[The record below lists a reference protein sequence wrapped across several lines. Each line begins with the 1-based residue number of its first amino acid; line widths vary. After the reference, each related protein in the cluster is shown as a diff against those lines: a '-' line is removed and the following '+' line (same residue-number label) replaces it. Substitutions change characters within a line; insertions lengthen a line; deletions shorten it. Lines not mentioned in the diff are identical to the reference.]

1 MKHLFLMLSIF
12 VLSTQVAVG
21 QVIELSQEKS
31 PQELFNFHTLK
42 QNKNKK
48 AAWKCLSGGAILVV
62 TGAYAGVGGFANEK
76 SGLAVVGVAAM
87 AIGSIATIASIPLY
101 ISAGNHKRKAR
112 MSLQSGT
119 VAIGNLS
126 FIKPKHLSLGLTIP
140 L

>member
-48 AAWKCLSGGAILVV
+48 AAWKCLSG
-62 TGAYAGVGGFANEK
+62 
-76 SGLAVVGVAAM
+76 
-87 AIGSIATIASIPLY
+87 
-101 ISAGNHKRKAR
+101 
-112 MSLQSGT
+112 
-119 VAIGNLS
+119 
-126 FIKPKHLSLGLTIP
+126 
-140 L
+140 